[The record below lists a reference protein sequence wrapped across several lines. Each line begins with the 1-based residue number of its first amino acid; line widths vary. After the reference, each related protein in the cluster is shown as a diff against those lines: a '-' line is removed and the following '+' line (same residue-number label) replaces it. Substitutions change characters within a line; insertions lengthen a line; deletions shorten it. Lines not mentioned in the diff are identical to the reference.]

1 MKLSSLFIASVLG
14 ALLLAAPAL
23 GQQEPIKADTGRFGN
38 PTSIAR
44 QYQNYEYGV
53 IKTIDKH
60 QMVLEKTKYGID
72 QTFKFDGKTKFIRDG
87 KHSKRKDLKV
97 GDQVWVDTHKDKK
110 TGDLIAKKVVTGID
124 VVSNP

>member
-1 MKLSSLFIASVLG
+1 MKSNSLFVATVLSTI
-14 ALLLAAPAL
+14 LLAVPAL
-23 GQQEPIKADTGRFGN
+23 GQEEPIKADTARFGN

-53 IKTIDKH
+53 IKSIDKH
-60 QMVLEKTKYGID
+60 RMVLEKTKYGID
-72 QTFKFDGKTKFIRDG
+72 QTFKFDEKTKFIHDG
-87 KHSKRKDLKV
+87 KRSKRENLKV

-124 VVSNP
+124 VVSTP